1 MSRRSRVVAVAAG
14 LAVAAGA
21 LAGCSLIEAPV
32 RDIVD
37 QAQEANPLGSVPSDF
52 PSEVPLVEG
61 DVLVG
66 LKPTDGS
73 WSVTIGVADEAAAQE
88 SVTLLEDAGFVEL
101 VEGSKTF
108 TGDAY
113 NVVVQWAS
121 VDGGGVGVAY
131 VVTAK

>member
-1 MSRRSRVVAVAAG
+1 MSRRIRIAAAAAG
-14 LAVAAGA
+14 LAVAAGV
-21 LAGCSLIEAPV
+21 LTGCSLIEAPV
-32 RDIVD
+32 RDLVD

-66 LKPTDGS
+66 LTPTEGT
-73 WSVTIGVADEAAAQE
+73 WSVTIGVADEAAAEQ

-108 TGDAY
+108 TSDAY

>member
-1 MSRRSRVVAVAAG
+1 MSRRIRIAAAAAG
-14 LAVAAGA
+14 LAVAAGV
-21 LAGCSLIEAPV
+21 LTGCSLIEAPV
-32 RDIVD
+32 RDLVD

-66 LKPTDGS
+66 LTPTEGT
-73 WSVTIGVADEAAAQE
+73 WSVTIGVADEAAAEQ

-108 TGDAY
+108 TSDAY
-113 NVVVQWAS
+113 NVVVQWAA